1 MKMVLLILAALSVPL
16 ALGYLGV
23 LPGMVVL
30 IAEVAILLI
39 VAWWFDRG
47 RDLERAPHSWT
58 GTGQTSPPRWQT
70 TPCTRRKRRSSVPRT
85 GPPPTDASSRTT

>member
-1 MKMVLLILAALSVPL
+1 MKMVLLILAAPFVPL

-39 VAWWFDRG
+39 VAWRFDRG
-47 RDLERAPHSWT
+47 RGPGARAPFLDQNRSDLA
-58 GTGQTSPPRWQT
+58 SPMADHTMYAPKEAIER
-70 TPCTRRKRRSSVPRT
+70 PSDRPA
-85 GPPPTDASSRTT
+85 PD

>member
-1 MKMVLLILAALSVPL
+1 MKMVLLILAALCVPL

-23 LPGMVVL
+23 LPGVVVL

-47 RDLERAPHSWT
+47 RGPGAAPHSWT
-58 GTGQTSPPRWQT
+58 EPLRPRLPDGRPHHVRAERSDRASLGQARP
-70 TPCTRRKRRSSVPRT
+70 
-85 GPPPTDASSRTT
+85 D

>member
-1 MKMVLLILAALSVPL
+1 MKMVLLILAALSVPP

-39 VAWWFDRG
+39 VAWRFDRG
-47 RDLERAPHSWT
+47 RGPGARAPFLD
-58 GTGQTSPPRWQT
+58 QNRPDLTSPMADHTMYAPKEAIER
-70 TPCTRRKRRSSVPRT
+70 PSDRPA
-85 GPPPTDASSRTT
+85 PD